1 MKGDCW
7 MYLSKKAKI
16 VLGVVLLML
25 GIALAIAT
33 IFWANNLDHN
43 TYDYGELTYR
53 EFTVQNIKKSTGKNA
68 HYEIYTNEEQAP
80 LIIGKIGFGATKH
93 QEIDLVKQ
101 GDKILCYIT
110 TAPTKSYSYEII
122 DLQTESKII
131 LSLEDY
137 NLREVNDQKV
147 GCILVGVMSILL
159 LCLPIYNFAKSNKQ
173 KI

>member
-1 MKGDCW
+1 
-7 MYLSKKAKI
+7 MYLSKKVKM
-16 VLGVVLLML
+16 VLCVVLLMIS
-25 GIALAIAT
+25 IALAIGA

-43 TYDYGELTYR
+43 AYDYGELAYR
-53 EFTVQNIKKSTGKNA
+53 EFTVQSIKQATGRNA

-122 DLQTESKII
+122 DLRTESKII

-137 NLREVNDQKV
+137 NLREVSNQKV
-147 GCILVGVMSILL
+147 GCILVGIMSILF
-159 LCLPIYNFAKSNKQ
+159 LCLPIYTFAKSNKQ
-173 KI
+173 KMQ

>member
-1 MKGDCW
+1 

-80 LIIGKIGFGATKH
+80 LIIGRIGFGATNR
-93 QEIDLVKQ
+93 QEMDLVKQ

-110 TAPTKSYSYEII
+110 TAPKKSFSYEII
-122 DLQTESKII
+122 ELQTESKTI

-137 NLREVNDQKV
+137 NSREINDQKV
-147 GCILVGVMSILL
+147 GCILAGVMSIIF
-159 LCLPIYNFAKSNKQ
+159 LCLPIYTFAKANKR

>member
-1 MKGDCW
+1 

-16 VLGVVLLML
+16 FLGVVLLMI
-25 GIALAIAT
+25 GIALAIAA

-43 TYDYGELTYR
+43 AYDYGELEYR
-53 EFTVQNIKKSTGKNA
+53 EFTVQSIKKSTGRRNA

-80 LIIGKIGFGATKH
+80 LIIGKIGFGATNR
-93 QEIDLVKQ
+93 QEMDLVKQ

-110 TAPTKSYSYEII
+110 TAPKKSFSYEII
-122 DLQTESKII
+122 ELQTESKTI

-137 NLREVNDQKV
+137 NLREIKDQKV
-147 GCILVGVMSILL
+147 GCILVGGMSILF
-159 LCLPIYNFAKSNKQ
+159 LCLPIYTFAKANKR

>member
-80 LIIGKIGFGATKH
+80 LIISKIGFGATKH

-131 LSLEDY
+131 LSLENY

-147 GCILVGVMSILL
+147 GCILAGVMSILFL
-159 LCLPIYNFAKSNKQ
+159 FLPKYQHSDLDNKR
-173 KI
+173 